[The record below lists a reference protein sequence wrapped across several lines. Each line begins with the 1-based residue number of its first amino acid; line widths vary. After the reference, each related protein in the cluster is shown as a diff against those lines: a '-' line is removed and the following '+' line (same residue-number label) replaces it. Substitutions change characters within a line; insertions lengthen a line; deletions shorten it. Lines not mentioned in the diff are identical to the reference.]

1 MSRPLRAR
9 IDARIC
15 RCCQAAPIACPTCGT
30 GWAFVWEAQGLT
42 FPGVNAQICD
52 HCGTRLVV
60 TAVGWLLPPFAAAPP
75 EAPGPADL
83 SEPLATLE
91 RAYRQPPAR
100 RTRASAPTA
109 PPCPADAPRH
119 RLSHWAACGL
129 VPDEVAPCA
138 VAAAYVRAVGQHP
151 RRQRGSRLYSLREL
165 GLALAELGHP
175 GPDLLATVWAAALQ
189 RLRLPSTRML
199 LSQQAQLLSLSET
212 TAVVEVRGNWLAMVE
227 ARRELVAEA
236 LAEVLGH
243 PVGLELLQGV
253 EA

>member
-1 MSRPLRAR
+1 MSRTLRAL

-15 RCCQAAPIACPTCGT
+15 RCCQAVPIACPTCGT
-30 GWAFVWEAQGLT
+30 GWTFVWEAQGLT
-42 FPGVNAQICD
+42 FPDVNAQICD

-60 TAVGWLLPPFAAAPP
+60 TAVGWLLPFP
-75 EAPGPADL
+75 APGD
-83 SEPLATLE
+83 PLTTLE

-100 RTRASAPTA
+100 RIRASAPSA

-151 RRQRGSRLYSLREL
+151 RRQRGSLLYSLREL

-189 RLRLPSTRML
+189 RLPLPSTRML

-253 EA
+253 EE